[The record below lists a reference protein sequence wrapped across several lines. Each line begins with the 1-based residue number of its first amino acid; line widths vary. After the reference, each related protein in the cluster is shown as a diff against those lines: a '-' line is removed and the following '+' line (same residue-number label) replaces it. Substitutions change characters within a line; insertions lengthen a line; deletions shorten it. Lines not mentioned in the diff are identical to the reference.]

1 MITINNNRNYSMTKI
16 SELHK
21 WIYGLGSDNRI
32 DCHEL
37 ARIFSLVVTIFIAIV
52 TINYRNKQHQIKGLL
67 DAFKILN
74 TREHRTSRRKVYEL
88 YIEYE
93 KNKDVTIFNNVP
105 EVVDVRADFDVI
117 GTLIKSRNIDE
128 KLFLIEYGPLA
139 YRCWKYLKKHV
150 EAERKKRN
158 FNPFMKNFE
167 DLAKKADRFWS
178 KKGYDLSKSLLY
190 PPEQEDL
197 N

>member
-1 MITINNNRNYSMTKI
+1 VNLPNGFMDLESAT
-16 SELHK
+16 ELIVMN
-21 WIYGLGSDNRI
+21 WLG
-32 DCHEL
+32 
-37 ARIFSLVVTIFIAIV
+37 IFSLAATICIAIV

-93 KNKDVTIFNNVP
+93 KNKDVGIFDNVP

-117 GTLIKSRNIDE
+117 GTLVKSRNIDE

-167 DLAKKADRFWS
+167 DLANKANRFWS
-178 KKGYDLSKSLLY
+178 KRGYELSKTLLY
-190 PPEQEDL
+190 QPEQVERS
-197 N
+197 

>member
-1 MITINNNRNYSMTKI
+1 MDWEYII
-16 SELHK
+16 ELIVMN
-21 WIYGLGSDNRI
+21 WLG
-32 DCHEL
+32 
-37 ARIFSLVVTIFIAIV
+37 IFSLIATIIIAIA
-52 TINYRNKQHQIKGLL
+52 TISYRNKQHQISGLL

-74 TREHRTSRRKVYEL
+74 TREHRSSRKKVYAL

-93 KNKDVTIFNNVP
+93 KNKDIRIFDDSP

-117 GTLIKSRNIDE
+117 GTLVKSGNINE

-158 FNPFMKNFE
+158 FEPFMINFE
-167 DLAKKADRFWS
+167 ELAEKADKFWS
-178 KKGYDLSKSLLY
+178 KKGHDLSKTLLF
-190 PPEQEDL
+190 PPGHAE
-197 N
+197 

>member
-1 MITINNNRNYSMTKI
+1 LESII
-16 SELHK
+16 ELIVMN
-21 WIYGLGSDNRI
+21 WLGV
-32 DCHEL
+32 
-37 ARIFSLVVTIFIAIV
+37 FSLIATIIIGYVTIR
-52 TINYRNKQHQIKGLL
+52 YRNKQHQINGLL

-74 TREHRTSRRKVYEL
+74 SREHRTSRRKVYEL

-93 KNKDVTIFNNVP
+93 KNKDVGIFDGSP

-117 GTLIKSRNIDE
+117 GTLVESGNINE

-158 FNPFMKNFE
+158 FDPFMMNFE
-167 DLAKKADRFWS
+167 DLAEKAGKFWS
-178 KKGYDLSKSLLY
+178 KRGYDLSKTLLY
-190 PPEQEDL
+190 PPEQEERR
-197 N
+197 

>member
-1 MITINNNRNYSMTKI
+1 MDLESAI
-16 SELHK
+16 ELIMMN
-21 WIYGLGSDNRI
+21 WLG
-32 DCHEL
+32 
-37 ARIFSLVVTIFIAIV
+37 IFSLVATVIIAFI
-52 TINYRNKQHQIKGLL
+52 TMNYRNKQHQINGLL

-88 YIEYE
+88 FIAYE
-93 KNKDVTIFNNVP
+93 KSTDIEIFDNVP

-117 GTLIKSRNIDE
+117 GILVKSRNIDE

-158 FNPFMKNFE
+158 FNPFMRNFE
-167 DLAKKADRFWS
+167 DLAKKADKFWS
-178 KKGYDLSKSLLY
+178 RKGYDLSKTLLY
-190 PPEQEDL
+190 PPGQEEQG
-197 N
+197 

>member
-1 MITINNNRNYSMTKI
+1 MDWESLM
-16 SELHK
+16 ELIVMN
-21 WIYGLGSDNRI
+21 WLG
-32 DCHEL
+32 
-37 ARIFSLVVTIFIAIV
+37 IFSLIATIIIAII
-52 TINYRNKQHQIKGLL
+52 TINYRNRQHQITGLL

-74 TREHRTSRRKVYEL
+74 NREHRSSRRKVYEL
-88 YIEYE
+88 YLEYE
-93 KNKDVTIFNNVP
+93 KNKDVLIFDDSP

-117 GTLIKSRNIDE
+117 GTLIKSGNIDE

-167 DLAKKADRFWS
+167 DLAEKADKFLS
-178 KKGYDLSKSLLY
+178 NKGHDLSKTLLY
-190 PPEQEDL
+190 HPEDAER